1 MATLGT
7 EKHRRQDGSETL
19 TYRVLFV
26 DQTGRRQTLRLG
38 SVPKRLAETTKIRVE
53 EILAARFAGHSIQPE
68 TAVWL
73 EKIADVIHDK
83 LSRVGLVEPRQTVE
97 AAREASP
104 TLSLVVERYIKSRS
118 NLKPNTIR
126 NYETTKRLLLE
137 HFGKDRLV
145 RSINAGQA
153 KDYREWLVGKYAS
166 ATVARE
172 IKRARQFLEYAKDCQ
187 AIERNPFDKVKAG
200 SQKNTKRMEF
210 VEPEMIEKVLAAL
223 PDDDWRLALVL
234 ARYAGLRIPS
244 ELKELTWSDI
254 HWAENRFTVRVK
266 KKEHIDGHE
275 TRIVP
280 IFPAI
285 RPYLEKAFDAAPP
298 GTVHVLPR
306 RFHRD
311 GYVYAGVLRAVERA
325 GLKAW
330 KKLMCNLRA
339 SRETELMRTEPAHL
353 VYAWIGNTEK
363 VAVDHYL
370 MATDA
375 DFDRAAGKICPA
387 HYPAHSASFHGPQ
400 RPSDEKETAVSPAF
414 AKDTAV
420 QIPPRG
426 VEGTDYSAGKPVTT
440 DLPGTLPGTPAAGDL
455 VELLRV
461 LAGLTPE
468 ERQGLLSLARDLGQ
482 AKEPPARRS
491 RRSRS

>member
-7 EKHRRQDGSETL
+7 ETGARGT

-26 DQTGRRQTLRLG
+26 DQSGRRQTVRLG
-38 SVPKRLAETTKIRVE
+38 GVSKKIAETAKTKIE
-53 EILAARFAGHSIQPE
+53 EIFSAKIAGHSIQPE
-68 TAVWL
+68 TAAWL
-73 EKIADVIHDK
+73 AKIEDVIHDK

-97 AAREASP
+97 AAREAS
-104 TLSLVVERYIKSRS
+104 LLLGEIVERYIASRS
-118 NLKPNTIR
+118 KLKPNTLR
-126 NYETTKRLLLE
+126 NYGTTKRLLLD
-137 HFGKDRLV
+137 HFGKNRLV
-145 RSINAGQA
+145 RSIHGGHA

-172 IKRARQFLEYAKDCQ
+172 IKRARQFFEYAKDCR
-187 AIERNPFDKVKAG
+187 AIEENPFLKVKAG
-200 SQKNTKRMEF
+200 SQKNTRRKHF
-210 VEPEMIEKVLAAL
+210 VTQDVIEKVLAAC
-223 PDDDWRLALVL
+223 PDNDWRLAVALT
-234 ARYAGLRIPS
+234 RFGGLRIPS
-244 ELKELTWSDI
+244 ELERLVWDDI
-254 HWAENRFTVRVK
+254 DWAGQRFTVRVK
-266 KKEHIDGHE
+266 KKEHLDGHE

-280 IFPAI
+280 IFPEI
-285 RPYLEKAFDAAPP
+285 EPYLRKAFDDAPDR
-298 GTVHVLPR
+298 TLHVLPR
-306 RFHRD
+306 RFHNE

-325 GLKAW
+325 GVKVW
-330 KKLMCNLRA
+330 PKLLVNMRA
-339 SRETELMRTEPAHL
+339 SRETELMQAHPEH
-353 VYAWIGNTEK
+353 VVHAWLGNSKE
-363 VAVDHYL
+363 VAEDHYL
-370 MATDA
+370 MVTDS
-375 DFDRAAGKICPA
+375 DFDRAAQTPA
-387 HYPAHSASFHGPQ
+387 QIPAHSASLGGSQ
-400 RPSDEKETAVSPAF
+400 RPSDQKRTAVSPAF

-440 DLPGTLPGTPAAGDL
+440 DRSGTDSGTVDFSPAAGDL

>member
-7 EKHRRQDGSETL
+7 EKHRRQDGRETL

-53 EILAARFAGHSIQPE
+53 EILAARFAGQSIQPE
-68 TAVWL
+68 TAAWL

-104 TLSLVVERYIKSRS
+104 TLSLVVERYLKSRS
-118 NLKPNTIR
+118 NLKPNTVR
-126 NYETTKRLLLE
+126 NYETTKRLLLD

-145 RSINAGQA
+145 RSIHGGHA

-172 IKRARQFLEYAKDCQ
+172 IKRARQFLEYAKDCR
-187 AIERNPFDKVKAG
+187 AIEENPFLKVKAG
-200 SQKNTKRMEF
+200 GQTNAKRKEF
-210 VEPEMIEKVLAAL
+210 VGRDVIEKVLAAC
-223 PDDDWRLALVL
+223 PDNDWRLVVVL

-244 ELKELTWSDI
+244 ELQQLTWGDI
-254 HWAENRFTVRVK
+254 NWEKNRFTVRVK

-275 TRIVP
+275 TRFVP
-280 IFPAI
+280 IFAEI
-285 RPYLEKAFDAAPP
+285 EPYLRQAFDDAPP
-298 GTVHVLPR
+298 GTIHVLPR
-306 RFHRD
+306 RFHKE
-311 GYVYAGVLRAVERA
+311 GYAYAGVLRAVERA
-325 GLKAW
+325 GVKAW
-330 KKLMCNLRA
+330 EKLFVNMRA
-339 SRETELMRTEPAHL
+339 SLETDLMKDHRAHL

-375 DFDRAAGKICPA
+375 DFDRAAGKIHPA
-387 HYPAHSASFHGPQ
+387 RYPAHSASFHGLQ

-426 VEGTDYSAGKPVTT
+426 VEPRFS
-440 DLPGTLPGTPAAGDL
+440 
-455 VELLRV
+455 
-461 LAGLTPE
+461 
-468 ERQGLLSLARDLGQ
+468 S
-482 AKEPPARRS
+482 
-491 RRSRS
+491 